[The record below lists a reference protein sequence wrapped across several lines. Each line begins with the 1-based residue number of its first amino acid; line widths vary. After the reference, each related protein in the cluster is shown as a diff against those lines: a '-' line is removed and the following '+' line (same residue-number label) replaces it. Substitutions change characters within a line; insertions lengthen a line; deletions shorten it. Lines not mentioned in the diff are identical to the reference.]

1 MKMGKTLTE
10 KLAKLPT
17 ARRAKIAARTD
28 TLIAEE
34 KSLREL
40 RLARTLT
47 QKHMAEVLGI
57 GQDGV
62 SKLENR
68 GDMMLSTL
76 RGYVEAMGGRLNL
89 IAEFPGAP
97 PVALSGFKFADAGVL
112 ARASQL
118 KRKSSHK
125 RRN

>member
-1 MKMGKTLTE
+1 MGKTLEE
-10 KLAKLPT
+10 KLAKLPA

-47 QKHMAEVLGI
+47 QKHMAQALGI

-76 RGYVEAMGGRLNL
+76 HGYVEAMGGRLSL
-89 IAEFPGAP
+89 IAEFPDAP
-97 PVALSGFKFADAGVL
+97 PVALCGWQWADAGIP
-112 ARASQL
+112 ASAPRL
-118 KRKSSHK
+118 KRKSSQK
-125 RRN
+125 GRG

>member
-1 MKMGKTLTE
+1 MGKTLNE
-10 KLAKLPT
+10 MLARLPA

-28 TLIAEE
+28 VLIAEE

-40 RLARTLT
+40 RQARTLT
-47 QKHMAEVLGI
+47 QTHIANALGI

-68 GDMMLSTL
+68 SDMMLSTL

-89 IAEFPGAP
+89 IAEFPDAP
-97 PVALSGFKFADAGVL
+97 PVALSGFGSVDAGRL
-112 ARASQL
+112 ASASRPKKKL
-118 KRKSSHK
+118 SRKG
-125 RRN
+125 R